1 MAELADALRSGRS
14 ELTLMRV
21 QIPPPAQEQANV
33 ACSFFFVYQVYFF
46 CFRGIIRARF
56 DTIIIV
62 NGKINEKYVFDIR
75 RLMFYGIMLLLF
87 FLLMNL
93 SARVNEL
100 NQLSEQYQFM
110 DTNVAELRATNSVL
124 ETKIAFATS
133 DTAVDEYAREQG
145 YMVKPGEILVI
156 PISPEN
162 VTPEPIVEQVKIA
175 EPLPN
180 WKIWYQLFFAPAN

>member
-1 MAELADALRSGRS
+1 
-14 ELTLMRV
+14 MRK
-21 QIPPPAQEQANV
+21 
-33 ACSFFFVYQVYFF
+33 S
-46 CFRGIIRARF
+46 
-56 DTIIIV
+56 
-62 NGKINEKYVFDIR
+62 VFDIR

-133 DTAVDEYAREQG
+133 DAAVDEYAREQG

>member
-1 MAELADALRSGRS
+1 
-14 ELTLMRV
+14 MRK
-21 QIPPPAQEQANV
+21 P
-33 ACSFFFVYQVYFF
+33 
-46 CFRGIIRARF
+46 
-56 DTIIIV
+56 
-62 NGKINEKYVFDIR
+62 VFDIR
-75 RLMFYGIMLLLF
+75 RLVFYGIMLLLF

-100 NQLSEQYQFM
+100 NQLSDQYQFM
-110 DTNVAELRATNSVL
+110 DTNVSELRATNSIL

-133 DTAVDEYAREQG
+133 DAAVDEYAREQG

-162 VTPEPIVEQVKIA
+162 ATPEPIVEPIKTV

-180 WKIWYQLFFAPAN
+180 WRIWYQLFFAPAN